1 MSGIGQGQASP
12 LLLVH
17 LVCGILR
24 TLDAPILRLPQ
35 ALVHTRDVLSSQSRT
50 VRIRFSSRSMSW
62 MLERM
67 LCSNKRYNITL
78 RFPLYPITS
87 IQQKRSNNYLF
98 FSTAI
103 LLSPLLNWRRARL
116 SLAGAKGIDSLQSN
130 APMPNLVARADQPR
144 RDLAPGAWTGSLGAE
159 DWRSRVV

>member
-1 MSGIGQGQASP
+1 MGRRRRQRARESVSRKCTNFGLLRFVGGAPIDSSPFFFLFCFCPTQTVGLVSGIGQGQASP

-98 FSTAI
+98 FQ
-103 LLSPLLNWRRARL
+103 LRYYYLHC
-116 SLAGAKGIDSLQSN
+116 
-130 APMPNLVARADQPR
+130 
-144 RDLAPGAWTGSLGAE
+144 
-159 DWRSRVV
+159 